1 MEKGELKKEE
11 KYDQIGFIGIMLG
24 DLQSYNK
31 NHLG

>member
-11 KYDQIGFIGIMLG
+11 KYDQIGFIWIMLG

-31 NHLG
+31 SHLG